1 MNTITDEYETLLNV
15 LHILCFYMHD
25 AMVYKICK
33 IIFYIHSQLSVT
45 NYFLVVDKQML
56 QNLNAKIV
64 TAVNDY
70 PGQVK

>member
-1 MNTITDEYETLLNV
+1 MQD
-15 LHILCFYMHD
+15 H
-25 AMVYKICK
+25 
-33 IIFYIHSQLSVT
+33 FYIHSQLLVT